1 MDVETT
7 GSFENENEETLM
19 ESTAVTGEGEE
30 MEMGLTPATLTGDV
44 DGGERGE
51 ETGEDDDDDDGQT
64 SVSRRLGP
72 QVESAL
78 EVPSLY

>member
-7 GSFENENEETLM
+7 GSMERENEETLM
-19 ESTAVTGEGEE
+19 ESTAVTGDGEE
-30 MEMGLTPATLTGDV
+30 IDLGLSPATLDGPV
-44 DGGERGE
+44 DGGE
-51 ETGEDDDDDDGQT
+51 ETGEDDEDDEDRET
-64 SVSRRLGP
+64 SVSRRFGP